1 MVLDFTAVQQL
12 HEELALILEIEEDTR
27 NGVNDRT
34 GVGYFSRRRVR

>member
-34 GVGYFSRRRVR
+34 GVGYFSRRRAR